1 MRKRLSDKFRT
12 ALLYLR
18 CSRAF
23 PNRQI
28 SRGGAKNSSDSLSA
42 PAPVHGAATG
52 RTGGNRLSDGQR
64 RAPVGSGA
72 ESRPASQRTD
82 ATNAQARRRKCAQ
95 AGFGPPKDVR
105 PADDV
110 RQRCVAA
117 GRSAGSRGR
126 QTAPHDRI
134 RTGAHGGG
142 GRMRGGELNRTV
154 APGRTPEAAAG
165 KSAGSRGRQT
175 APHDRIRTGT
185 HDAGH
190 ECGGGAEPH
199 GGSRHRRRPA
209 RPHRAAH
216 DDRRHYRPPRRHLTA
231 AELPALCGDAG
242 TMREKRG
249 TCGRP
254 PRTAEKRPDDRIR
267 LLAMQF

>member
-52 RTGGNRLSDGQR
+52 RSGGNRLSDGQR

-134 RTGAHGGG
+134 RTG
-142 GRMRGGELNRTV
+142 
-154 APGRTPEAAAG
+154 
-165 KSAGSRGRQT
+165 
-175 APHDRIRTGT
+175 T

-190 ECGGGAEPH
+190 ECGGGLNRTAAPGIGGGPH
-199 GGSRHRRRPA
+199 APTALRTTTVGIT
-209 RPHRAAH
+209 
-216 DDRRHYRPPRRHLTA
+216 DRR
-231 AELPALCGDAG
+231 GD
-242 TMREKRG
+242 T
-249 TCGRP
+249 
-254 PRTAEKRPDDRIR
+254 
-267 LLAMQF
+267 

>member
-1 MRKRLSDKFRT
+1 MRKRVSDKFRT

-42 PAPVHGAATG
+42 PAPVRGAAAG
-52 RTGGNRLSDGQR
+52 RSGGNRLSDGQR

-72 ESRPASQRTD
+72 ESRPAQTQQMHRR
-82 ATNAQARRRKCAQ
+82 AGGNARWRDSGHRKTSVLRMTSGSDVLRRE
-95 AGFGPPKDVR
+95 GP
-105 PADDV
+105 
-110 RQRCVAA
+110 
-117 GRSAGSRGR
+117 
-126 QTAPHDRI
+126 
-134 RTGAHGGG
+134 
-142 GRMRGGELNRTV
+142 
-154 APGRTPEAAAG
+154 PEAAAG
-165 KSAGSRGRQT
+165 KRRRTTPSAPGRMARGT
-175 APHDRIRTGT
+175 NA
-185 HDAGH
+185 
-190 ECGGGAEPH
+190 GGGAEPH

-216 DDRRHYRPPRRHLTA
+216 DDRRHYRPPRRHLTE

-249 TCGRP
+249 TRGRP

-267 LLAMQF
+267 PLAMQF

>member
-42 PAPVHGAATG
+42 PAPVRGAAAG
-52 RTGGNRLSDGQR
+52 RSGGNRLSDGQR
-64 RAPVGSGA
+64 RAPDGSGA

-82 ATNAQARRRKCAQ
+82 ATNTQARWRKYAL

-105 PADDV
+105 SADDV
-110 RQRCVAA
+110 RQRCAAA

-126 QTAPHDRI
+126 QTAPHDCI
-134 RTGAHGGG
+134 RTGTHGAWDECRGGAEPHGGSRTPEAAAGISAGSRDRQTAPHDRTRTGTHGAGDECG
-142 GRMRGGELNRTV
+142 GGLNRTA

-165 KSAGSRGRQT
+165 KSAGSRSRQT
-175 APHDRIRTGT
+175 APHDPIRTGT

-190 ECGGGAEPH
+190 ECGGG
-199 GGSRHRRRPA
+199 S
-209 RPHRAAH
+209 
-216 DDRRHYRPPRRHLTA
+216 
-231 AELPALCGDAG
+231 
-242 TMREKRG
+242 
-249 TCGRP
+249 
-254 PRTAEKRPDDRIR
+254 
-267 LLAMQF
+267 

>member
-105 PADDV
+105 SADDV

-117 GRSAGSRGR
+117 GRSAGSRSR
-126 QTAPHDRI
+126 QTAPHD
-134 RTGAHGGG
+134 
-142 GRMRGGELNRTV
+142 
-154 APGRTPEAAAG
+154 P
-165 KSAGSRGRQT
+165 
-175 APHDRIRTGT
+175 IRTGT
-185 HDAGH
+185 HGAGH
-190 ECGGGAEPH
+190 ECGGAEPH

-254 PRTAEKRPDDRIR
+254 PRTAEKAAGRPDPAACDAVLSRTNGKPSATARRPR
-267 LLAMQF
+267 LSNES

>member
-1 MRKRLSDKFRT
+1 MEHDAKETVRQVPDSPFVL
-12 ALLYLR
+12 ALFE
-18 CSRAF
+18 SF
-23 PNRQI
+23 PEQANLK
-28 SRGGAKNSSDSLSA
+28 GGAKNSSDSLSA
-42 PAPVHGAATG
+42 PAPVHGGATG

-126 QTAPHDRI
+126 QTAPH
-134 RTGAHGGG
+134 
-142 GRMRGGELNRTV
+142 N
-154 APGRTPEAAAG
+154 P
-165 KSAGSRGRQT
+165 
-175 APHDRIRTGT
+175 IRTGT

-190 ECGGGAEPH
+190 ECGGGLNRTAAPGIGGGPH
-199 GGSRHRRRPA
+199 APTALRTTTVGIT
-209 RPHRAAH
+209 
-216 DDRRHYRPPRRHLTA
+216 DRR
-231 AELPALCGDAG
+231 GD
-242 TMREKRG
+242 T
-249 TCGRP
+249 
-254 PRTAEKRPDDRIR
+254 
-267 LLAMQF
+267 

>member
-142 GRMRGGELNRTV
+142 GTN
-154 APGRTPEAAAG
+154 A
-165 KSAGSRGRQT
+165 
-175 APHDRIRTGT
+175 
-185 HDAGH
+185 
-190 ECGGGAEPH
+190 GGGAEPH
-199 GGSRHRRRPA
+199 GGSRTDTGGCGGKIRRKPRPA
-209 RPHRAAH
+209 NGAARSHPHR
-216 DDRRHYRPPRRHLTA
+216 
-231 AELPALCGDAG
+231 DA
-242 TMREKRG
+242 
-249 TCGRP
+249 
-254 PRTAEKRPDDRIR
+254 
-267 LLAMQF
+267 

>member
-64 RAPVGSGA
+64 RAPDGSGA

-82 ATNAQARRRKCAQ
+82 ATNAQARRRKCAL

-126 QTAPHDRI
+126 QTAPHDPI
-134 RTGAHGGG
+134 RTGTHGAGDECGGG
-142 GRMRGGELNRTV
+142 LNRTA
-154 APGRTPEAAAG
+154 APGHRRLRRENPPEAAAG
-165 KSAGSRGRQT
+165 KRRRTTPSAPGRMTRGT
-175 APHDRIRTGT
+175 NA
-185 HDAGH
+185 
-190 ECGGGAEPH
+190 GGG
-199 GGSRHRRRPA
+199 
-209 RPHRAAH
+209 
-216 DDRRHYRPPRRHLTA
+216 
-231 AELPALCGDAG
+231 
-242 TMREKRG
+242 
-249 TCGRP
+249 
-254 PRTAEKRPDDRIR
+254 
-267 LLAMQF
+267 